1 MSGIGSIGMFPYQ
14 AVQPALA
21 SRAATVDAT
30 PSDDGGAA
38 GAAAAGAPSAEVAG
52 DYAMAL
58 LAKITRASADQALTL
73 IQGLSAPVGP
83 DGR

>member
-1 MSGIGSIGMFPYQ
+1 MSGIGSIGMLTYQ
-14 AVQPALA
+14 AAQPALA
-21 SRAATVDAT
+21 GRAAAVDAT

-38 GAAAAGAPSAEVAG
+38 GAAAVGAPSAEVAG

-58 LAKITRASADQALTL
+58 LAKITRAGADQALTL
-73 IQGLSAPVGP
+73 IQGIAAPVGP